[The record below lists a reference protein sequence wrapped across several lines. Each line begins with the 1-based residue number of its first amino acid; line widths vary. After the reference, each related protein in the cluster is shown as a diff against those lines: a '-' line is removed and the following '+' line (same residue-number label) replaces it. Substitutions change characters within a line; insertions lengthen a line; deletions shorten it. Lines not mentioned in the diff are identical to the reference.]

1 MVRPCGNHA
10 AYFPIRVSSGLLAV
24 PRQDM
29 SFEGSPLFFCLFGGG
44 LSYMTKRL
52 ETEGVVAGMGLF
64 SDKCEAIVDVATGR
78 ALSGEDLKTAEKLL
92 SAVDH
97 DGRVA
102 RLSGASVVNVLAEKG
117 WGFCGNKVPK
127 RAHVCSK
134 CGTRAPGG
142 WIKCPECDNWVGNE
156 SHFCPHCNH
165 RMHPEE
171 RIDLAGGVWDREPG
185 LFAQRFECGDLSHLS
200 RSGLYVQE
208 GSRAI
213 LMDGGREVKTLGP
226 GRHTPESLARSVN
239 WFGNPPPRSVVMVD
253 SGDNILRL
261 DFGSAKDVQQPVDEE
276 QSSLRSAEEK
286 PLRVV
291 AEATLRFDP
300 SGADDF
306 LANLMK
312 DSRKIPFGDIA
323 QLMYEEAL
331 PAVKTLCAQTTIEDL
346 VKDPERRE
354 RFEDAID
361 KAVRPLL
368 KRNGIELVRIGAV
381 DVISADY
388 EDLRRKYGEFDRK
401 RRDVEFDRKMLDV
414 LAQEDVQKREDFAAR
429 DERAQESERARR
441 KRWQETQ
448 EYIAQLAADKQIGE
462 IERDNAVE
470 IAKRVAKG
478 ELDRKDAELERALR
492 IEQYARGLEDQA
504 HTLKLDL
511 NLKNYNREQLLADA
525 ANKAKLAEIAR
536 EERVKEAKTDT
547 LVMGEKVDEAKYE
560 AEIKRIKSDA
570 QKYEDM
576 NDLDVLERKFKIDN
590 SSLGERAKIL
600 AGKSPLE
607 MMALAKTD
615 AERQGYLTLAL
626 NAQKAEAEKDVIGV
640 KKDMSPEQLLAL
652 AAQQNPTAAQALA
665 AMAAAGNNAAERV
678 VKELKEQLDKRET
691 HDNALMEQVVKIVTE
706 SVKHQSTVVQA
717 PPANQVFQK

>member
-1 MVRPCGNHA
+1 M
-10 AYFPIRVSSGLLAV
+10 
-24 PRQDM
+24 
-29 SFEGSPLFFCLFGGG
+29 
-44 LSYMTKRL
+44 
-52 ETEGVVAGMGLF
+52 
-64 SDKCEAIVDVATGR
+64 
-78 ALSGEDLKTAEKLL
+78 L
-92 SAVDH
+92 SAVDE
-97 DGRVA
+97 DGRAA
-102 RLSGASVVNVLAEKG
+102 RLSGRAAAEALAGRG
-117 WGFCGNKVPK
+117 WGICGGRVSK

-142 WIKCPECDNWVGNE
+142 WIKCPACDNWVGNE
-156 SHFCPHCNH
+156 SLYCPHCNH

-171 RIDLAGGVWDREPG
+171 RIDLAGGIWDREAG
-185 LFAQRFECGDLSHLS
+185 VFAQRFECGDLSHLA

-261 DFGSAKDVQQPVDEE
+261 DFGFARDVRQDKDVRQTVYE

-312 DSRKIPFGDIA
+312 DSRKVPFGDIA

-354 RFEDAID
+354 RFEDAIE
-361 KAVRPLL
+361 KAVRPIL
-368 KRNGIELVRIGAV
+368 KRSGLELVRIGAV

-388 EDLRRKYGEFDRK
+388 EDLRQKYAGLDRK
-401 RRDVEFDRKMLDV
+401 RRDVEFDKKMLDV
-414 LAQEDVQKREDFAAR
+414 LAQEDIQKREAYAAS
-429 DERAQESERARR
+429 DEREQESERARE
-441 KRWQETQ
+441 KRLKETE
-448 EYIAQLAADKQIGE
+448 EYIEQLAAEKQIGE
-462 IERDNAVE
+462 IERDKAVK
-470 IAKRVAKG
+470 IARRVAEG

-492 IEQYARGLEDQA
+492 IEQYARELEDQA
-504 HTLKLDL
+504 HALKLDL
-511 NLKNYNREQLLADA
+511 NLRNYNREQLLADA
-525 ANKAKLAEIAR
+525 ENRAKLAETAR
-536 EERVKEAKTDT
+536 EERVRDAKTDT
-547 LVMGEKVDEAKYE
+547 LVMGEKVSQAKHE
-560 AEIKRIKSDA
+560 AEARRVRSDA
-570 QKYEDM
+570 EKYEDM
-576 NDLDVLERKFKIDN
+576 NDLDVLARMKSIEQKE
-590 SSLGERAKIL
+590 LEARANAL
-600 AGKSPLE
+600 AGKTPLE

-626 NAQKAEAEKDVIGV
+626 AAQKAEAEKDVLGV
-640 KKDMSPEQLLAL
+640 KKGMSPEQLLAL
-652 AAQQNPTAAQALA
+652 AAQQNPGAAQALA
-665 AMAAAGNNAAERV
+665 SMAAAGSSAAERV
-678 VKELKEQLDKRET
+678 VRELKEQLDRRET
-691 HDNALMEQVVKIVTE
+691 HDSALMEQVVKIVSET
-706 SVKHQSTVVQA
+706 VKHQSTVVQA
-717 PPANQVFQK
+717 PASQVFQK

>member
-1 MVRPCGNHA
+1 
-10 AYFPIRVSSGLLAV
+10 
-24 PRQDM
+24 
-29 SFEGSPLFFCLFGGG
+29 
-44 LSYMTKRL
+44 
-52 ETEGVVAGMGLF
+52 MGLF
-64 SDKCEAIVDVATGR
+64 SDKCA
-78 ALSGEDLKTAEKLL
+78 KC
-92 SAVDH
+92 
-97 DGRVA
+97 
-102 RLSGASVVNVLAEKG
+102 GAN
-117 WGFCGNKVPK
+117 VPK
-127 RAHVCSK
+127 KARVCSH

-156 SHFCPHCNH
+156 SNYCPHCNH

-171 RIDLAGGVWDREPG
+171 RIDLAGGVWDRESG
-185 LFAQRFECGDLSHLS
+185 VFAQRFECGDLSHLS

-226 GRHTPESLARSVN
+226 GRHTPESLARSIN

-253 SGDNILRL
+253 SGDNILKL
-261 DFGSAKDVQQPVDEE
+261 DFPPRTDAP
-276 QSSLRSAEEK
+276 QSSLRSAEDK
-286 PLRVV
+286 PLRIV

-312 DSRKIPFGDIA
+312 DSRKVPFGDIA
-323 QLMYEEAL
+323 QLIYDEAL

-354 RFEDAID
+354 RFEDAIE
-361 KAVRPLL
+361 KAVKTLL
-368 KRNGIELVRIGAV
+368 KRNGLELVRIGAV
-381 DVISADY
+381 DVVSPDY
-388 EDLRRKYGEFDRK
+388 EELRGKYAVLDKLRRE
-401 RRDVEFDRKMLDV
+401 VEFEKKMIDV
-414 LAQEDVQKREDFAAR
+414 LAQQDIQNEEDVASR
-429 DERAQESERARR
+429 DERAQANERAWR
-441 KRWQETQ
+441 KRQQETE
-448 EYIAQLAADKQIGE
+448 EYVAQLAADKQIGE
-462 IERDNAVE
+462 TERNNAIE
-470 IAKRVAKG
+470 IARKVAEG

-492 IEQYARGLEDQA
+492 IEQYARELEDQA
-504 HTLKLDL
+504 HRLKLDL
-511 NLKNYNREQLLADA
+511 DLKNYNREQVLADA
-525 ANKAKLAEIAR
+525 ANAAKLAETAR
-536 EERVKEAKTDT
+536 EERVREAKTDT
-547 LVMGEKVDEAKYE
+547 LVMGEKVDQAKYE

-576 NDLDVLERKFKIDN
+576 NDLDVLERKMKIDN

-600 AGKSPLE
+600 VGKSPLE

-652 AAQQNPTAAQALA
+652 AAQQNPAAAQALA
-665 AMAAAGNNAAERV
+665 AMAAAGSNAAERV

-717 PPANQVFQK
+717 PSANQVFQK